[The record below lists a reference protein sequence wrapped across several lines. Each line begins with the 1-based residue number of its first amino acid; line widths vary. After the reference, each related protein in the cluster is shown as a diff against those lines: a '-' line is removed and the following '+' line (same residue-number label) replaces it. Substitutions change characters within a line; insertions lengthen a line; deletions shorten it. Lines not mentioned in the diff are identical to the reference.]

1 MHYKKILS
9 VMLMSSII
17 LGAGVPARV
26 LAADSAE
33 NVSVQEVVLED
44 GENTNE
50 DMSEESTEEEG
61 IVGETPVDA
70 STDEAFG
77 DGSVDTGTEVAEEE
91 NVSQMG
97 IAEEEAVQEG
107 TVSKKAARAAAQADT
122 VQAENDLWTGIFQDA
137 GHTQLAD
144 NVTQEKIDQV
154 KSKIDAMAEGQEK
167 TDQLALADR
176 ASQLLQQMTFTGL
189 GNTKFAHLF
198 FSADGTDRARLQ
210 INKGK
215 PHSYISNVYLKVRV
229 LDPSGNEVYLKELL
243 GNVSNSATTEQ
254 LPLSEGSTLE
264 ITKTEP
270 GRFYTNHNDELK
282 QNDSN
287 PYVYL
292 VKNHRLLRI
301 DDKNRTLVF
310 TGLGNATYA
319 TMRIDYN
326 GKKLCL
332 QTNNAKPHVYFSDSY
347 MKIEVLNLKGE
358 IVFTKDFIGTE
369 RCGKNTEYIPF
380 ETGYKIRLT
389 GKENVRVIGKDERG
403 NRDTALALKERVEG
417 IILQGN
423 GPEREFFVTQKMAG
437 AYVSAFQQRIGQEKL
452 DAIRAQSPEHSQ
464 FIDWI
469 LGNTEALQNY
479 LSGGY
484 ASPSTQRDMGSY
496 SYRNPLNPDNEEK
509 ALNLWQQIWAAYPE
523 SREGTSMKIA
533 IAVSLEFANGMRAW
547 PSGAEVDPLLR
558 FKDLSDAEKNDV
570 LMSDFPTYS
579 IQEMRNVV
587 NAKIVDEDVKWLR
600 SHITENHAG
609 MLNRSGIT
617 RGYSL
622 LKYRSTNP
630 DTGASVHGSQ
640 FYGPNPTIREVV
652 KYGGVCGAM
661 SKFSSILAQCYG
673 VPALPVGQ
681 PGHCA
686 YEYLDV
692 NHNYQL
698 GYDVSGW
705 QKTANYNTNFP
716 FMKLCNEL
724 RKQNEKY
731 EESDYHRYEAVRA
744 ANADQAIAELEKAV
758 EILPMNYRAWE
769 ELVQQVSANRS
780 QEELEGIY
788 GRIRQL
794 FTGYPV
800 ISEYL
805 TKDAVKEEI
814 RGVFADEQ
822 RTRLSSGVTRESLQA
837 LDTKAA
843 TLPEGAAR
851 TEYQGIVEK
860 AGQMVR
866 QINVMGL
873 GNGRFGQLNFY
884 EDGSGQLTWRVRAGK
899 PHSYINGKYFSITV
913 TAKDGTVRLNQ
924 ELNGNTS
931 YAKSEETVTLAEGD
945 QIELYL
951 KEKNRISA
959 DTASLTEKVPSDN
972 IYRYEIVGGKLTVK
986 AQ

>member
-1 MHYKKILS
+1 
-9 VMLMSSII
+9 MLMSSII
-17 LGAGVPARV
+17 LGAGVPAGA

-33 NVSVQEVVLED
+33 NASVQEVVLED

-50 DMSEESTEEEG
+50 DISEESTEEDG

-70 STDEAFG
+70 STEEDFG
-77 DGSVDTGTEVAEEE
+77 DYSADIETGVAEEE
-91 NVSQMG
+91 NVPQMDV
-97 IAEEEAVQEG
+97 AEEEAVQEG
-107 TVSKKAARAAAQADT
+107 AVPKKAARAAA
-122 VQAENDLWTGIFQDA
+122 QAENDLWTGIFRDA

-167 TDQLALADR
+167 TDQLALADQ

-198 FSADGTDRARLQ
+198 FHADGTDQARLQ
-210 INKGK
+210 INRGK
-215 PHSYISNVYLKVRV
+215 PHSYISNAYLKVRI
-229 LDPSGNEVYLKELL
+229 LDPSGKEVYLKELL
-243 GNVSNSATTEQ
+243 GNVSYSAATEQ

-270 GRFYTNHNDELK
+270 SRFYTNHNDELK

-319 TMRIDYN
+319 TMRIDYH
-326 GKKLCL
+326 GKRLCL

-347 MKIEVLNLKGE
+347 MKIEVLNLKDE
-358 IVFTKDFIGTE
+358 VVFTKDFIGTE
-369 RCGKNTEYIPF
+369 RCGKKTEYIPF

-389 GKENVRVIGKDERG
+389 GKENVRVLGMDERG

-417 IILQGN
+417 IVLQGN
-423 GPEREFFVTQKMAG
+423 GLEREFVISQNMAG
-437 AYVSAFQQRIGQEKL
+437 AYVSAFTQRIGQEKL
-452 DAIRAQSPEHSQ
+452 DAIRAKSAEHRE
-464 FIDWI
+464 FIDWL
-469 LGNTEALQNY
+469 LGNTEALQQY

-484 ASPSTQRDMGSY
+484 ASPSVQRDMGSY
-496 SYRNPLNPDNEEK
+496 SYRNSLNPDNEEK

-570 LMSDFPTYS
+570 LMSDFPTYN

-600 SHITENHAG
+600 NYITENHAG
-609 MLNRSGIT
+609 MLNRGGIT
-617 RGYSL
+617 RGFSL
-622 LKYRSTNP
+622 LKYQSTNP

-640 FYGPNPTIREVV
+640 FYGPNPTIREVI
-652 KYGGVCGAM
+652 KYGGVCGSM

-692 NHNYQL
+692 YHNYQL

-705 QKTANYNTNFP
+705 EKTANYHTNFP

-731 EESDYHRYEAVRA
+731 KESDYHRYEAVRA
-744 ANADQAIAELEKAV
+744 ANADQAITELEKAV
-758 EILPMNYRAWE
+758 EILPMNYLAWE
-769 ELVQQVSANRS
+769 DLVRVVSANRS
-780 QEELEGIY
+780 QEELEGVY
-788 GRIRQL
+788 GRIRTL
-794 FTGYPV
+794 FMDYPV

-805 TKDAVKEEI
+805 TKDAVREEI
-814 RGVFADEQ
+814 RGVFTDGQ
-822 RTRLSSGVTRESLQA
+822 HTRLSPGVTRESLQA
-837 LDTKAA
+837 LSTKAA
-843 TLPEGAAR
+843 TMPEGAAR
-851 TEYQGIVEK
+851 TECQSIVEK
-860 AGQMVR
+860 AGQLVR
-866 QINVMGL
+866 QINLLGL
-873 GNGRFGQLNFY
+873 GNGRFAQMNYY
-884 EDGSGQLTWRVRAGK
+884 EDGSGQLTFRVNAGK
-899 PHSYINGKYFSITV
+899 PHSYINGKYFSVTV
-913 TAKDGTVRLNQ
+913 TAKDGTVRLAK

-951 KEKNRISA
+951 REKNRISA
-959 DTASLTEKVPSDN
+959 DTASLTEKVPSDS